1 MKKNEDDSFN
11 FIFIL
16 HVIIIISIIVI
27 IILFLNSIGQRNF
40 NKIVKN
46 TENIYKEKLEDTEK
60 ISNEFISKKEKAKPF
75 EKYNFKYSYT
85 IDIKGNINNFIFKV
99 PLPSDEP
106 EKQYISALK
115 ISPTPTRTYHDG
127 INNIAEYKY
136 DKLSISKINITL
148 EGIANIRTYDLN
160 TAKILNKNISKE
172 KDLTQ
177 YLKPSPLI
185 ESDDPLIKR
194 VANRIEGESKEEIV
208 ANIYEYIQKTIKYTP
223 ITQDIGAKKVLKHK
237 RGKCS
242 EYAALMVA
250 LCRAR
255 NIPARIVCGNIARD
269 SFQKHTW
276 VEVYFD
282 KFGWIL
288 YDPTTTISN
297 INFYNNGRLIRKE
310 HIINADKMN
319 LKYITSSRNEFSPWS
334 LTYSS
339 EERTTKDMSVI
350 ENIKIEKYIK

>member
-1 MKKNEDDSFN
+1 M
-11 FIFIL
+11 
-16 HVIIIISIIVI
+16 
-27 IILFLNSIGQRNF
+27 
-40 NKIVKN
+40 
-46 TENIYKEKLEDTEK
+46 
-60 ISNEFISKKEKAKPF
+60 
-75 EKYNFKYSYT
+75 
-85 IDIKGNINNFIFKV
+85 